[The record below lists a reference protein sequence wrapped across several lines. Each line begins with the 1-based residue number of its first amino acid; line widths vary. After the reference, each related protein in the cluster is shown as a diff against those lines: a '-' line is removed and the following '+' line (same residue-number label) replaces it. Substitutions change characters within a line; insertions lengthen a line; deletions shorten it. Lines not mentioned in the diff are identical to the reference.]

1 MQPSDN
7 AESLASPMDLFFKPV
22 LFIFCLFS
30 VTALLSMI

>member
-7 AESLASPMDLFFKPV
+7 TESFMDLLIGPV

-30 VTALLSMI
+30 MTALLSMI